1 MHPPSVAA
9 VLSALAATAA
19 ARITG
24 IAVPDT
30 IRPGDGFHAVIRSSN
45 YIQTVYDVAIAFGY
59 APGRGYPGTLG
70 TVTDSFYLGPGARLS
85 SA

>member
-1 MHPPSVAA
+1 MHLPSVAA
-9 VLSALAATAA
+9 AVSALAAVAH

-59 APGRGYPGTLG
+59 APGRGYPETLG
-70 TVTDSFYLGPGARLS
+70 AVSDSFYLGPGERLTL
-85 SA
+85 